1 MLGLE
6 GIMVPLGMI
15 LTLLST
21 LLCIIYGIRNW
32 NKGYVTEQELVQEKK
47 WQQEESKVEENL

>member
-6 GIMVPLGMI
+6 GILVPLGMI

-21 LLCIIYGIRNW
+21 VLCIVYGVLNW
-32 NKGYVTEQELVQEKK
+32 NKGYMTDEEFSQEQQ
-47 WQQEESKVEENL
+47 WNEEEQHVEGQL

>member
-6 GIMVPLGMI
+6 GILVPLGMI

-21 LLCIIYGIRNW
+21 VLCIIYGLLNW
-32 NKGYVTEQELVQEKK
+32 NKGYMTDEEFCQEQQ
-47 WQQEESKVEENL
+47 WNEEEEHVEEQL